1 MRHRLSVGVLALLGV
16 CLLGL
21 SGCAS
26 SPPTRFYVLP
36 SLAGAETALPAAP
49 RDLTIVVGPVT
60 LPPYLDRLQ
69 IVTRASRAR
78 LVLGEFDQWA
88 ASLQDTV
95 TRTLAENLSLLIPTD
110 RVLLHPWSRTTE
122 PDYQVTVDV
131 TQFDAGPSG
140 EVVLAARWQIL
151 SANEKEL
158 VMRQAR
164 FTAAAGRPHDYEATV
179 LAMGQTLEALSQD
192 MAAALLSI
200 VQPPPRGEQDTPES
214 LPAVARHRPLNQRP
228 RKANV
233 SSR

>member
-1 MRHRLSVGVLALLGV
+1 MRRCLPAGVLALLGV

-36 SLAGAETALPAAP
+36 SLTRAEAVPPAAP
-49 RDLTIVVGPVT
+49 RDLTLGVGPVT
-60 LPPYLDRLQ
+60 LHPYLDRVQ

-140 EVVLAARWQIL
+140 EAVLAARWSIL
-151 SANEKEL
+151 SANEQEL

-164 FTAAAGRPHDYEATV
+164 FTAAVGRQDYEATV

-192 MAAALLSI
+192 MAAALLTL
-200 VQPPPRGEQDTPES
+200 VQPPPRSEQDAPES
-214 LPAVARHRPLNQRP
+214 RPAVARHRPLHQRP
-228 RKANV
+228 RKANG

>member
-1 MRHRLSVGVLALLGV
+1 MHHRLSVGVLALLGL

-21 SGCAS
+21 SGCGS

-36 SLAGAETALPAAP
+36 SLTGAETAPPAAP
-49 RDLTIVVGPVT
+49 RDLTIGVGPVT

-88 ASLQDTV
+88 ASLQDSV
-95 TRTLAENLSLLIPTD
+95 PRVLAENLSLLIPTD
-110 RVLLHPWSRTTE
+110 RVLLHPWSRTIE

-140 EVVLAARWQIL
+140 EVVLAARWRIL

-158 VMRQAR
+158 VIRKAH
-164 FTAAAGRPHDYEATV
+164 FTAAAGRQGYEATV
-179 LAMGQTLEALSQD
+179 SAMGHALDALSQD
-192 MAAALLSI
+192 IAAALLTI
-200 VQPPPRGEQDTPES
+200 VQQALRSEKGAHES
-214 LPAVARHRPLNQRP
+214 LAAVAQHRPLNKRP
-228 RKANV
+228 RKAKG